1 MEETEK
7 TLAKQRINSGSRKLL
22 KVALTAGMILLSVEA
37 GVTWYFYL
45 FRGSPF
51 SPGQVDVAAL
61 VPLFLVIYWS
71 EFRKSPFMARWNR
84 KRSAYVAVAV
94 YAVIIGI
101 LRFRFPFDALFI
113 GLTGCII
120 AVHYRLVRRRPNP

>member
-1 MEETEK
+1 MEEIEE
-7 TLAKQRINSGSRKLL
+7 AAAEQGARSRKLL
-22 KVALTAGMILLSVEA
+22 KSALAVGMTLLLMESLVC
-37 GVTWYFYL
+37 WYFYW

-61 VPLFLVIYWS
+61 LPLFLVVYWS

-84 KRSAYVAVAV
+84 KRSAYAAVAV

-120 AVHYRLVRRRPNP
+120 AAHYRWHRRKPNS